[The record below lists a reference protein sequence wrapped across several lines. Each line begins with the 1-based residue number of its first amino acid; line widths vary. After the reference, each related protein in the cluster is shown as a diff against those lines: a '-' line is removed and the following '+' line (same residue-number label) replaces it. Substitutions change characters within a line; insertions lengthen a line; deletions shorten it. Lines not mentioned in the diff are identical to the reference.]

1 MFNIHLKEAFEGIWK
16 IITTQRTFKVMLA
29 IALITIIAAFYFD
42 FNRIEWLILIIMIN
56 LVLTSEMLN
65 TAIEFLSDRVNN
77 KYDSKIKVVKDISA
91 GAVLTA
97 SITSVIVGI
106 ILFYPKILIFL
117 K

>member
-1 MFNIHLKEAFEGIWK
+1 
-16 IITTQRTFKVMLA
+16 
-29 IALITIIAAFYFD
+29 
-42 FNRIEWLILIIMIN
+42 
-56 LVLTSEMLN
+56 MLN